1 MKKVLSLTMAFAIVA
16 ITANAQMDQKD
27 YKKEKAEW
35 DNKIKTELKLTT
47 EQVTKYDA
55 LNKEY
60 DEKFIAI
67 SQDATIAKD
76 AQKEKRMALKKEK
89 ETKLFEFLTPD
100 QQTKYRELI
109 EQKKKEMEKPAGN
122 SPS

>member
-1 MKKVLSLTMAFAIVA
+1 MMTFAIVG

-89 ETKLFEFLTPD
+89 ETKLFEFLTSD

>member
-1 MKKVLSLTMAFAIVA
+1 MKKVLSLMMAFAIVG

-27 YKKEKAEW
+27 YKKQKEEW

-76 AQKEKRMALKKEK
+76 AQREKRMALKKEK
-89 ETKLFEFLTPD
+89 ETKLFEFLTPE